1 MKLIEILESRAQ
13 TNEDPMGYLNQK
25 LTGLGAKYL
34 PGTMG
39 FRMKGKLT
47 AGEEANTL
55 FRAFYHFLG
64 RTNLPPNGDA
74 IKKFLTASNVDP
86 AYADRFITNP
96 NKRFNKSALEK
107 IFLKLVYDKAS
118 GPAPTPPTVAPTGT
132 PTPPGG
138 TPTPTGTP
146 APVTPPNPMDNRKFL
161 VSLQQLQGADL
172 DAVRQMLQRRMAMT
186 EATELDEI
194 DFQRLKKRSAKAAKA
209 AGKTISN
216 FGKGVS
222 LGYRDPNRASNLSRN
237 PNTGTSTKVGR
248 LVGRAGNATAGA
260 ARTAARAGADTAGN
274 LASAGWDKLKT
285 VPGALANA
293 AKAAPSA
300 IGTAAGAL
308 SAVPGE
314 IGQAYQAA
322 RGAPMSIQQIAQT
335 IGTMSPAD
343 AKTVLDFLNTV
354 HP

>member
-1 MKLIEILESRAQ
+1 MKLIEILESRTQ
-13 TNEDPMGYLNQK
+13 VNEDPMGYLNQK

-39 FRMKGKLT
+39 VRMQGKLT

-55 FRAFYHFLG
+55 FKAFYHFLG

-74 IKKFLTASNVDP
+74 IQKFLTANGVDP

-96 NKRFNKSALEK
+96 RKRFNKSGLEK
-107 IFLKLVYDKAS
+107 IFLKIVYDKAS
-118 GPAPTPPTVAPTGT
+118 GPAPTPPTVTPTGT
-132 PTPPGG
+132 PTS
-138 TPTPTGTP
+138 TPTGAPSPATP
-146 APVTPPNPMDNRKFL
+146 TGPMDNRKFL
-161 VSLQQLQGADL
+161 VSLQRLQGADL

-186 EATELDEI
+186 ESAELDEI

-274 LASAGWDKLKT
+274 LASAGWDKLKAA
-285 VPGALANA
+285 PGAIANA

-300 IGTAAGAL
+300 IGSAAGAL

-322 RGAPMSIQQIAQT
+322 RGAPMSMQQIAQT
-335 IGTMSPAD
+335 IGTMSPSD